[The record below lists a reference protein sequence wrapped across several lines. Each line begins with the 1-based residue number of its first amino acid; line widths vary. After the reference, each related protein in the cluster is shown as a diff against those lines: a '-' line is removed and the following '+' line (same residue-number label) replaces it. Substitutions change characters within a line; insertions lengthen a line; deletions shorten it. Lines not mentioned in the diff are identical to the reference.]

1 MKLKLNSLKV
11 SCIIGDLPEERIR
24 EQVLSVDVSLTVPDR
39 AAESDELADTVDYA
53 VLARRISDAL
63 AAAKCRM
70 IERAAKVVADVC
82 LAEPLVEAAEVRVV
96 KSGAVENLAS
106 AEAVL
111 EARG

>member
-39 AAESDELADTVDYA
+39 AAESDELGDTVDYA

-82 LAEPLVEAAEVRVV
+82 LAEPLVEAVEVRVV